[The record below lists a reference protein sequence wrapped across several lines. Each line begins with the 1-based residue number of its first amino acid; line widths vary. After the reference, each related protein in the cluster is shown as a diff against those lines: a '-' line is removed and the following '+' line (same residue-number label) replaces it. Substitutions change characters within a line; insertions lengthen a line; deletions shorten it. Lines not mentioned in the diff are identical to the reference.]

1 MKPSGI
7 PMAQLLR
14 QPPAT
19 ALALLA
25 GIQNDE
31 QRRSLAG
38 SLAASWKYADINT
51 AWNAVSCSNLSAA
64 DKQVMFNELWS

>member
-31 QRRSLAG
+31 QRR